1 MRIDSHQHFWRYDPV
16 EYGWMD
22 ERMDVLKADH
32 LPDELAPHLE
42 EHKFDGC
49 IAVQARQALAENDLL
64 LGLARESDLV
74 RGVVGWVELCSP
86 DVEEQLDALAGEE
99 QLVGIR
105 HVVQDEPDDEFLL
118 REDFQRGIAALAG
131 RGLVYDVLIYP
142 KQLPAALRFVE
153 RFPDQPMV
161 LDHIAKPLVAEQRL
175 EPWSYAVRELAENEH
190 LSCKVSGLITE
201 ADWEHWQP
209 EDFLPYFEVVREAFG
224 EERLL
229 YGSDWPMCRVA
240 GEYDRVVELAEV
252 FASELSAAGRAA
264 FFGGNAA
271 RVYGLS

>member
-22 ERMDVLKADH
+22 ERMDVVKADH
-32 LPDELAPHLE
+32 LPSELAPHLV
-42 EHKFDGC
+42 EHEFDGC
-49 IAVQARQALAENDLL
+49 IAVQARQTLAENDLL
-64 LGLARESDLV
+64 LGLARESDFV

-86 DVEEQLDALAGEE
+86 DVAAQLDALADEE

-118 REDFQRGIAALAG
+118 RADFQRGIAALAG

-153 RFPDQPMV
+153 RFPEQPMV
-161 LDHIAKPLVAEQRL
+161 LDHIAKPLVAQQRL
-175 EPWSYAVRELAENEH
+175 EPWSYAMRELGKNEH

-229 YGSDWPMCRVA
+229 YGSDWPMCRLA
-240 GEYDRVVELAEV
+240 GDYDRVVELAEV

-264 FFGGNAA
+264 FFGENAA